1 MLYVPLSYIHTETL
15 LSNSADTHI
24 VQQYTQFVD
33 LSGVLSLRG
42 DGLLLRTPGVL
53 MKKLY
58 DISEPNNPETLD

>member
-24 VQQYTQFVD
+24 VP
-33 LSGVLSLRG
+33 VLSLRG